1 MFKNYIFYRCLI
13 ILYFED
19 ILNYYCNIGGERY
32 GFFSTF
38 IFYIIFLLGYLDYF
52 EVTIISRMKVS
63 TFKYIKLLKFLEFF
77 YVILTIILIVIYLY
91 INVEIFSY
99 FYYSLSIIIYFGIL
113 IYDFWKKK
121 ITKKDFIIYFLY
133 FFIDITLI
141 VALLYLMKIL
151 MSDFPSV

>member
-1 MFKNYIFYRCLI
+1 MNFLVLLFF
-13 ILYFED
+13 ILFFFWA
-19 ILNYYCNIGGERY
+19 ILTI
-32 GFFSTF
+32 
-38 IFYIIFLLGYLDYF
+38 F

-77 YVILTIILIVIYLY
+77 YVILIIILIDFYLY

-113 IYDFWKKK
+113 TYDFWEKK
-121 ITKKDFIIYFLY
+121 ITKKNFIIYFLY

-141 VALLYLMKIL
+141 IALLHLIMIL

>member
-1 MFKNYIFYRCLI
+1 MEILAFLFLI
-13 ILYFED
+13 LFFFWAILT
-19 ILNYYCNIGGERY
+19 I
-32 GFFSTF
+32 
-38 IFYIIFLLGYLDYF
+38 F

-77 YVILTIILIVIYLY
+77 YVILIIILIDFYLY
-91 INVEIFSY
+91 INVEILSY

-113 IYDFWKKK
+113 IYDFWEKK
-121 ITKKDFIIYFLY
+121 ITKKNFIIYFLY

-141 VALLYLMKIL
+141 IALLHLIMIL

>member
-1 MFKNYIFYRCLI
+1 MNFLVLLFLI
-13 ILYFED
+13 LFFFWAILTIY
-19 ILNYYCNIGGERY
+19 
-32 GFFSTF
+32 
-38 IFYIIFLLGYLDYF
+38 

-77 YVILTIILIVIYLY
+77 YVILIIILIDFYLY

-113 IYDFWKKK
+113 IYDFWEKK
-121 ITKKDFIIYFLY
+121 ITKKNFIIYFIY

-141 VALLYLMKIL
+141 IALLHLIMIL

>member
-1 MFKNYIFYRCLI
+1 MEILAFLFLI
-13 ILYFED
+13 LFFFWAILTIY
-19 ILNYYCNIGGERY
+19 
-32 GFFSTF
+32 
-38 IFYIIFLLGYLDYF
+38 

-77 YVILTIILIVIYLY
+77 YVILIIILIDFYLY

-113 IYDFWKKK
+113 TYDFWEKK
-121 ITKKDFIIYFLY
+121 ITKKNFIIYFLY

-141 VALLYLMKIL
+141 IALLHLIMIL
-151 MSDFPSV
+151 MSDFPSI

>member
-1 MFKNYIFYRCLI
+1 MEILAFLFLI
-13 ILYFED
+13 LFFFWAILTIY
-19 ILNYYCNIGGERY
+19 
-32 GFFSTF
+32 
-38 IFYIIFLLGYLDYF
+38 

-77 YVILTIILIVIYLY
+77 YVILIIISIDFYLY

-113 IYDFWKKK
+113 VYDFWKKK
-121 ITKKDFIIYFLY
+121 ITKKIFIIYFLY

-141 VALLYLMKIL
+141 IALLHLIMIL